1 MKPKEISSIFGK
13 KLSQIEQ
20 IQISLPQNKKIY
32 FASDFHLGTQPFEES
47 LSREKKI
54 VRWLDEIKSTTAV
67 LFLVGDI
74 FDFWFEYKHA
84 IPKGG
89 TRLLGKIAEFTDS
102 GIPVHIFTGNHDIW
116 MFDYLEQELNVS
128 IHRKQLIVNVDG
140 KTFFVAHGDGL
151 GPNDK
156 KFKRLKKIFTQPF
169 FQWCFKWLHPD
180 IGILI
185 ARLWSNSSKT
195 NPEWE
200 KYFGED
206 KEWLILYAKRKL
218 EMHHFDYFVF
228 VHRHLPLEI
237 ILKEKSVYFNLGD
250 WMVNFTYLIYDGN
263 EAKLA
268 RFMD

>member
-102 GIPVHIFTGNHDIW
+102 GIPVHIF
-116 MFDYLEQELNVS
+116 
-128 IHRKQLIVNVDG
+128 
-140 KTFFVAHGDGL
+140 
-151 GPNDK
+151 
-156 KFKRLKKIFTQPF
+156 
-169 FQWCFKWLHPD
+169 QWCFKWLHPD

-228 VHRHLPLEI
+228 GHRHLPLEI